1 MTGVSFSK
9 RMLWPIPPLPSTKW
23 APSICS
29 DSRPLVCAR
38 LLGRLLLEAPTE
50 DGRNN
55 VASEIVQCR
64 DDSELFRLA
73 NLYKD
78 HFIRLSSTVFREK
91 DRTPAPSS
99 HPSAPSSDLKKGE
112 FRNTLLPTPPSH
124 STAKADPLRR
134 DGYRCMLSRRLDV
147 DSLDNGLIPVDEATT
162 GMIAHTHCAHIFD
175 KSTNEALSDSAQA
188 AYAASLHAILH
199 RFGGVDSTEELNGA
213 KVHRLENILTLSLD
227 THTSFD
233 RLQLWL
239 DEIPDSKDSYTVE
252 APSSRR
258 YLLQMVPSTRVDF
271 TTPDPVT
278 LPLPDARYLRTHAA
292 CARVAHLSGAAECI
306 AKILHEEEITRVL
319 ASDGGSSEL
328 LNHVLVHRLGI
339 MA

>member
-1 MTGVSFSK
+1 
-9 RMLWPIPPLPSTKW
+9 ML
-23 APSICS
+23 
-29 DSRPLVCAR
+29 RPLVCAR

-50 DGRNN
+50 DGRTN
-55 VASEIVQCR
+55 VASEIVQCLG
-64 DDSELFRLA
+64 DSELFRLA

-78 HFIRLSSTVFREK
+78 HFIRLFFREK

-99 HPSAPSSDLKKGE
+99 HSSAPSVGLKNGE
-112 FRNTLLPTPPSH
+112 LRNMSLPTPPSH
-124 STAKADPLRR
+124 ATAKADALQR

-162 GMIAHTHCAHIFD
+162 GMVVHTHCTHIFA
-175 KSTNEALSDSAQA
+175 KSTNEDLSDSAQA

-213 KVHRLENILTLSLD
+213 NVHRLENILTLSLD

-239 DEIPDSKDSYTVE
+239 AKIPG
-252 APSSRR
+252 
-258 YLLQMVPSTRVDF
+258 MVPSTRVDF

-278 LPLPDARYLRTHAA
+278 LPLPEARYLRTHAA
-292 CARVAHLSGAAECI
+292 CARVAHLSGVAECI
-306 AKILHEEEITRVL
+306 AKILHEEEVTRVL
-319 ASDGGSSEL
+319 AADGGSSEL
-328 LNHVLVHRLGI
+328 LKHVLVHRLGI